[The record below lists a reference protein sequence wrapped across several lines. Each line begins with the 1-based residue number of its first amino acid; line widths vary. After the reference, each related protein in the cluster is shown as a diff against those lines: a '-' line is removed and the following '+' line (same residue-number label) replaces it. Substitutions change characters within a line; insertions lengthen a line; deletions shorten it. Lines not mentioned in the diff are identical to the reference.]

1 MASTKD
7 ITVCAGMVP
16 RKAPKEGD
24 KMKYALLAG
33 AAVALMAG
41 AAHADTLDPLHGY
54 DWTQTASVDTGT
66 TATPGGG
73 VTPLN
78 GAADFGF
85 AISPQGPTT
94 GTQYLAIV
102 LPGSDTL
109 TGTPSVS
116 TVGPS
121 PSTFGATLEGS
132 AGAFMGTNA
141 TLEGYLSTFVPRLGT
156 ATPNNP
162 IGSLTAVDTG
172 TTSFTVYL
180 ANLGTETLQGN
191 SCIGVG
197 ATCAEDLTINGTAL
211 PLGAFVVSY
220 LDTGTGNVIG
230 TANSGDLFV
239 NQLATTPLPAAL
251 PMFLGG
257 LGGLWGLLRR
267 RRQNVAA

>member
-1 MASTKD
+1 
-7 ITVCAGMVP
+7 
-16 RKAPKEGD
+16 
-24 KMKYALLAG
+24 MKKTMLLS
-33 AAVALMAG
+33 AVAVFGVGIAS
-41 AAHADTLDPLHGY
+41 AAYADTLDPLHGY
-54 DWTQTASVDTGT
+54 DWTQTAGVDTNT

-102 LPGSDTL
+102 LPGTL
-109 TGTPSVS
+109 TDNNFSVS

-121 PSTFGATLEGS
+121 PTSFSVTQEGA
-132 AGAFMGTNA
+132 AGGLTGTNA

-191 SCIGVG
+191 SCIGM
-197 ATCAEDLTINGTAL
+197 ANTCVEDLTLNGTPL
-211 PLGAFVVSY
+211 PLGAFIVSY
-220 LDTGTGNVIG
+220 LDTGATAVIG

-239 NQLATTPLPAAL
+239 NQLAATPLPAAL

-257 LGGLWGLLRR
+257 LAGFYGLLRR
-267 RRQNVAA
+267 KRKTLA

>member
-1 MASTKD
+1 
-7 ITVCAGMVP
+7 
-16 RKAPKEGD
+16 
-24 KMKYALLAG
+24 MKYALMAG
-33 AAVALMAG
+33 AALALMAG

-54 DWTQTASVDTGT
+54 DWTQTAGVDTST

-102 LPGSDTL
+102 LPGTL
-109 TGTPSVS
+109 TDNNFSVS

-121 PSTFGATLEGS
+121 PTSFSATLEGS

-180 ANLGTETLQGN
+180 ANLGTKTLIGN
-191 SCIGVG
+191 ACIGVTN
-197 ATCAEDLTINGTAL
+197 TCVEDLTIGGTPL
-211 PLGAFVVSY
+211 PLGAFIVSY
-220 LDTGTGNVIG
+220 LDTGASAVIG

-239 NQLATTPLPAAL
+239 NQLAATPLPAAL

-267 RRQNVAA
+267 RRQSVAAA